1 MGAAN
6 MVLCSDKKTSPASLG
21 DHLHIC
27 IKLLLLLLLFSYWL
41 GLECTMWKQLHLHIS
56 PGFCPNQ
63 PKTYLFIVMNSK
75 KKHESISLA
84 SDWYEEKKDFSSSF
98 LTSAL
103 HFSLSLPF
111 IKNSSLS
118 LSFFLHH
125 TYTVIVMKTST
136 MMGKHNL
143 QKERGLEDIEIRR
156 KHMKQ
161 YVFWVDCER
170 LKRRRRNRV
179 EYYSVYS
186 SLHPV

>member
-75 KKHESISLA
+75 KKHQSISLA
-84 SDWYEEKKDFSSSF
+84 SDCYEEKKRLLLLFFDICFTF
-98 LTSAL
+98 
-103 HFSLSLPF
+103 
-111 IKNSSLS
+111 LS
-118 LSFFLHH
+118 LSPFYQEQFSFSLFLSPSHIYCYCYEDFYPDGQ
-125 TYTVIVMKTST
+125 TQSPK
-136 MMGKHNL
+136 G
-143 QKERGLEDIEIRR
+143 ERPWRHWN
-156 KHMKQ
+156 KM
-161 YVFWVDCER
+161 
-170 LKRRRRNRV
+170 
-179 EYYSVYS
+179 
-186 SLHPV
+186 